1 MKKIVMVLAA
11 MVMAGSA
18 AFAADVVFHNKLFEE
33 DAVWE
38 KNGDDSE
45 VKFPGIKDEMH
56 VEYKSEHVDASIT
69 TIINVLKDYTDE
81 DHVGTKDFYLDGYID
96 DWYMEWRLIQA
107 LTIGLHDNIY
117 SDASVLAVL
126 DDELKGGNIGSDGFT
141 AIYRPEMFNRAL
153 RLAVTFPFEF
163 TKSNDRSTP
172 NWLKGKDVNG
182 TEYVDMGIGAI
193 YTGSVFQ
200 VGFTAHDV
208 LDDDARLIGFTL
220 NFPNIVEGLTIGAG
234 FTNTKSKE
242 ALSDDL
248 FVTGENIIN
257 AQLAYETGAF
267 RFDAETVIGLDKK
280 EDFDKYFGAMI
291 GYEVSEA
298 LALGA
303 KFQMFMYG
311 KDNANGL
318 DKNAWIVGVTA
329 DYTIDEHNSVG
340 IEFDYTDGGS
350 KDFGITQICVPVY
363 WKWSL

>member
-1 MKKIVMVLAA
+1 MKKIVMALAA
-11 MVMAGSA
+11 MVMAGS

-45 VKFPGIKDEMH
+45 TRFPGIWNEMH

-69 TIINVLKDYTDE
+69 TLIGIQKDYDA
-81 DHVGTKDFYLDGYID
+81 TKDYYLDGYID

-126 DDELKGGNIGSDGFT
+126 DDELKGGNIGSNGFT
-141 AIYRPEMFNRAL
+141 AIYRPEIFNRAL
-153 RLAVTFPFEF
+153 RLAVTFPFDF
-163 TKSNDRSTP
+163 TKDHTGDVPNV
-172 NWLKGKDVNG
+172 NWLKGKDYGMSGDTRYINFG
-182 TEYVDMGIGAI
+182 LGAI

-200 VGFTAHDV
+200 VGFTAKNLLNEDE
-208 LDDDARLIGFTL
+208 RLIGFSL
-220 NFPNIVEGLTIGAG
+220 NFPNVVEGLTIGAG

-242 ALSDDL
+242 ALCEDMH
-248 FVTGENIIN
+248 VTGENIIN

-267 RFDAETVIGLDKK
+267 RFDAETVIGLDK
-280 EDFDKYFGAMI
+280 EELFDKYFGVMV
-291 GYEVSEA
+291 GYEATEA

-311 KDNANGL
+311 KDNGIGL
-318 DKNAWIVGVTA
+318 DKNAWLAGVTL

-340 IEFDYTDGGS
+340 IEFDYAEGGS
-350 KDFGITQICVPVY
+350 KDYAVKQIKVPVY